1 MPITLNGSGTIT
13 PTSAVQP
20 TGSILQVVQTVK
32 NDSFSTTST
41 SYVDITGFSV
51 SITPTQASSKILL
64 SNCCGVSTTGQS
76 SVLYMNLLRGS
87 TPIAQP
93 SQSSGFSSTA
103 TIYPESISN
112 MESWSFNFL
121 DTPTYS
127 LGDTIT
133 YKWQVKGYTAT
144 QFINNRNG
152 DDIVRT
158 ATIIAMEVAG

>member
-1 MPITLNGSGTIT
+1 
-13 PTSAVQP
+13 
-20 TGSILQVVQTVK
+20 
-32 NDSFSTTST
+32 
-41 SYVDITGFSV
+41 
-51 SITPTQASSKILL
+51 
-64 SNCCGVSTTGQS
+64 
-76 SVLYMNLLRGS
+76 
-87 TPIAQP
+87 
-93 SQSSGFSSTA
+93 
-103 TIYPESISN
+103 